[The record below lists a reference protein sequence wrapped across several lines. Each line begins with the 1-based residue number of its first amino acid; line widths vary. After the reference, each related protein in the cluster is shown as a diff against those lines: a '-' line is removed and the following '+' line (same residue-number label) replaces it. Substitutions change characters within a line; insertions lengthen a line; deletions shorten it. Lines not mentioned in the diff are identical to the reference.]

1 MSDAYSRIYH
11 RLMSEYPKVW
21 RSDSQLA
28 LLVRLLVAA
37 EKFYPEWPTSNRRNG
52 AYQSLLK
59 AGLVI
64 EKEGTDGYT
73 IRGLE
78 AERERRSHAGRN
90 AAASRWGMP
99 RRDEQETRQEEH
111 VVADTNAS
119 NGTGPQ
125 VFMGFKPKKLDP
137 RLDLADIERQHAESM
152 ADAVRKMAE
161 REAQL

>member
-1 MSDAYSRIYH
+1 MTSTPYSRVYH
-11 RLMSEYPKVW
+11 RLMTEYPTVW

-37 EKFYPEWPTSNRRNG
+37 DKFYPEWPTSNRRNG
-52 AYQSLLK
+52 AYQSLLR

-78 AERERRSHAGRN
+78 AERERRTHAGRN

-99 RRDEQETRQEEH
+99 RRDETSKEETSKPNGNAPTLFMGYKPKAGEH
-111 VVADTNAS
+111 V
-119 NGTGPQ
+119 G
-125 VFMGFKPKKLDP
+125 
-137 RLDLADIERQHAESM
+137 QHGAACSVCAPLLE
-152 ADAVRKMAE
+152 KI
-161 REAQL
+161 QP

>member
-11 RLMSEYPKVW
+11 RLMSEYPSVW

-37 EKFYPEWPTSNRRNG
+37 DKFYPEWPTSNRRNG
-52 AYQSLLK
+52 AYRLLLE

-99 RRDEQETRQEEH
+99 RRDETSKDEKENGAPH
-111 VVADTNAS
+111 ANAS
-119 NGTGPQ
+119 
-125 VFMGFKPKKLDP
+125 FMGFRPKAGSHVGQHPECAVCAPLRKPK
-137 RLDLADIERQHAESM
+137 
-152 ADAVRKMAE
+152 DAA
-161 REAQL
+161 

>member
-1 MSDAYSRIYH
+1 MSDRPYSRLYH
-11 RLMSEYPKVW
+11 RLMSEYPAVW

-28 LLVRLLVAA
+28 LYVRLLVAA

-78 AERERRSHAGRN
+78 AERERRSHAARN
-90 AAASRWGMP
+90 AAASRWDMP
-99 RRDEQETRQEEH
+99 RRDETRKDETR
-111 VVADTNAS
+111 
-119 NGTGPQ
+119 NGNGHSPTT
-125 VFMGFKPKKLDP
+125 FMSFPPKKVASVP
-137 RLDLADIERQHAESM
+137 SPIDLADIERQQAESL
-152 ADAVRKMAE
+152 ADAIRKTAE
-161 REAQL
+161 RTK